1 MNWKIIFKSLGHKDM
16 RKRILAVLGI
26 LLVFRIMAHIPVPL
40 ADPQTLKQVLNNL
53 FTSTNTPQLL
63 SFINILSGGALAN
76 FSIMI
81 AGLGPYINASIIMQL
96 LTKAVPRL
104 EKMHKDEGEFGRKKI
119 NQYTRI
125 LTFPLAIIQ
134 SVGTI
139 YLIRQEA
146 QSIGGIGDI
155 TANTS
160 LMQWVLMIAALTGG
174 SMVLMWL
181 GELITERSV
190 GNGISLLITVGIV
203 GRLPSLIKEVWSM
216 THWTDAANVA
226 GDKLTIFHRHY
237 SKHGLIIFGIMTAA
251 VVFITWA
258 VVKLNEASRRLTVNY
273 AKRVQG
279 NRTYGGV
286 TTTLPVKLITAGVIP
301 IIFAVA
307 FLSVPSFAGQLM
319 THGQGA
325 AMINPHTKWQ
335 HLGVTLSTL
344 FANPSAATFSVG
356 GWKPWVYP
364 IVYFLLVF
372 IFTYFYT
379 SVTFNSKEIS
389 ENLQKQGGFIADIR
403 SGKQT
408 EKYLSRIV
416 NRLTLFGAIAL
427 GILAVLPIIA
437 QVKLNQN
444 IAIGGTSILI
454 LVSVSLETLRQVE
467 SRALMITYD
476 QYEAPDYF
484 YESDNMAGATK
495 VLRFRDKIPGR
506 RPADLTAAPSSRVGL
521 FERVRGSKK
530 K

>member
-1 MNWKIIFKSLGHKDM
+1 M
-16 RKRILAVLGI
+16 RNRILAVLGM
-26 LLVFRIMAHIPVPL
+26 LLVFRILAHIPVPL
-40 ADPQTLKQVLNNL
+40 GDPHTLK
-53 FTSTNTPQLL
+53 
-63 SFINILSGGALAN
+63 
-76 FSIMI
+76 
-81 AGLGPYINASIIMQL
+81 PYINASIIMQL
-96 LTKAVPRL
+96 LTKAIPKL
-104 EKMHKDEGEFGRKKI
+104 EAMNKEGEYGRKKI

-146 QSIGGIGDI
+146 SQIGGLGDI
-155 TANTS
+155 TAHTS
-160 LMQWVLMIAALTGG
+160 LSQWVVMIAALTGG

-181 GELITERSV
+181 GELITERSI

-203 GRLPSLIKEVWSM
+203 SRLPTLFTELWGS
-216 THWTDAANVA
+216 TYWTSSAAA
-226 GDKLTIFHRHY
+226 SDKLVIFHRNF
-237 SKHGLIIFGIMTAA
+237 SKHGMILFWIVMVAI
-251 VVFITWA
+251 VFVTWA

-307 FLSVPSFAGQLM
+307 FLSVPSFLGQLL

-325 AMINPHTKWQ
+325 TYVPHNEWGKI
-335 HLGVTLSTL
+335 GVQLSGL
-344 FANPSAATFSVG
+344 FQNPSATTFAAG

-364 IVYFLLVF
+364 VTYFLLVF
-372 IFTYFYT
+372 VFTYFYT
-379 SVTFNSKEIS
+379 SVTFNSKEIA
-389 ENLQKQGGFIADIR
+389 ENLQKQGGFIADVR

-408 EKYLSRIV
+408 EIYLSKIV
-416 NRLTLFGAIAL
+416 NRLTLFGASAL
-427 GILAVLPIIA
+427 GLLAVLPILA

-476 QYEAPDYF
+476 QYEAPEYF
-484 YESDNMAGATK
+484 YEEEATPGTASRR
-495 VLRFRDKIPGR
+495 LRFIPR
-506 RPADLTAAPSSRVGL
+506 R
-521 FERVRGSKK
+521 KK
-530 K
+530 